1 MPLAP
6 PHAQSGLTIDLL
18 QRDGTQE
25 VDEGRFLLNAG
36 FLVPPLEVPAEKA
49 GGVTAGRSQHCH
61 PSSAPQGSRAH
72 QINPPRGA
80 GPRQCPLIPLLT
92 NGLH

>member
-1 MPLAP
+1 MKADFFSMRVFLY
-6 PHAQSGLTIDLL
+6 HHLTYL
-18 QRDGTQE
+18 QRK
-25 VDEGRFLLNAG
+25 R
-36 FLVPPLEVPAEKA
+36 
-49 GGVTAGRSQHCH
+49 GVTAGRSQHCH